1 MKLLILLPI
10 EHLTREDHHMRVA
23 GSGHY
28 GPVVTGFV
36 FFLLFCA
43 NAGVSLA
50 SGGESGGGGVTVI
63 PDGSTIIQIVNFV
76 VLIILLNLIL
86 YRPIRNIIKQRTDKI
101 QGLELSIATSK
112 DAAEEKDQAFAQG
125 IKDARAKGMRE
136 KDSLMQ
142 EASEEEKRILDQIN
156 EKAQAE
162 LAEVRSKIAADAAS
176 VKGALSQQVDDF
188 AKAISQKILGR
199 NI

>member
-1 MKLLILLPI
+1 MNLLILLPI
-10 EHLTREDHHMRVA
+10 NGVREDHHMRFT
-23 GSGHY
+23 GSGRN
-28 GPVVTGFV
+28 GPVVAGFV
-36 FFLLFCA
+36 FLLLIYLT
-43 NAGVSLA
+43 AGAALA

-76 VLIILLNLIL
+76 VLIILLNVIL
-86 YRPIRNIIKQRTDKI
+86 YRPIRNIIKQRKEKI
-101 QGLELSIATSK
+101 QGLELSIETSK

-136 KDSLMQ
+136 KDALMQ
-142 EASEEEKRILDQIN
+142 EASDEEKRILDQIN

-162 LAEVRSKIAADAAS
+162 LAEVRSKIAADAES
-176 VKGALSQQVDDF
+176 VRGALSQQVDDF

-199 NI
+199 SI

>member
-1 MKLLILLPI
+1 MY
-10 EHLTREDHHMRVA
+10 TTA
-23 GSGHY
+23 G
-28 GPVVTGFV
+28 
-36 FFLLFCA
+36 A
-43 NAGVSLA
+43 ALA
-50 SGGESGGGGVTVI
+50 SGGESGGGVTVI
-63 PDGSTIIQIVNFV
+63 PDGSTIIQIINFV
-76 VLIILLNLIL
+76 VLIILLNVIL
-86 YRPIRNIIKQRTDKI
+86 YRPIRNIIKQRKEKI
-101 QGLELSIATSK
+101 QGLELSIETSK

-136 KDSLMQ
+136 KDALVQ
-142 EASEEEKRILDQIN
+142 EAGDEEKRILDQIN

-162 LAEVRSKIAADAAS
+162 LAEVRSKIAADAES